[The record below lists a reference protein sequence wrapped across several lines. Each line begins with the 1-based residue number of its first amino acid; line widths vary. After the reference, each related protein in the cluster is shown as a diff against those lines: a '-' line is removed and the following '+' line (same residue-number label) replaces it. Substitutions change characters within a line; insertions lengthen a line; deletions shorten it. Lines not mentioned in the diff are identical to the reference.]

1 MQNSVMIL
9 LYNQFQVLA
18 LLQIQKLGIAYPNH
32 KTKEYLQLTSKP
44 DNIDFQQDYDD
55 EVSLSHLFYRYLM

>member
-9 LYNQFQVLA
+9 LYSQFQVLA

-32 KTKEYLQLTSKP
+32 KTKEYLQLTSMP

-55 EVSLSHLFYRYLM
+55 EVSLFHLFYRYLM